1 MWGRGSLPAI
11 PAWNLLGPVI
21 PVWKLLSPGS
31 SSTVSA
37 CPKPMVAGGKTARGH
52 HFGPHGL
59 LEARRSW
66 EQARTR
72 GRCDLLSEAKGEPR
86 REEEGRTTTIQ
97 PEALVRLTER
107 WGKTGPTLGKQVGDL
122 TPWQRAWPL
131 DLRSFLLLP
140 RCVSTEAAS
149 QEVPGPPAGGPSR
162 SPLRL

>member
-21 PVWKLLSPGS
+21 PVGKLLSPGS

-66 EQARTR
+66 EQARTC

-107 WGKTGPTLGKQVGDL
+107 WGKTGPTLGKQVCNL
-122 TPWQRAWPL
+122 TPWQRAWPGL
-131 DLRSFLLLP
+131 
-140 RCVSTEAAS
+140 
-149 QEVPGPPAGGPSR
+149 GH
-162 SPLRL
+162 